1 MTQFKK
7 LTICTLILALLF
19 SFTACTS
26 NNPEADSNSIIE
38 SSLTAESSLPPEN
51 EFDIS
56 AYTKLVEES
65 RQAIEETAILLS
77 NLGQYEYNYWN
88 ALNNVNGTMDY
99 SSMVDSA
106 FNWLLDKG
114 NVSRD
119 EVVQNYTTICNQYK
133 EIIQIDI
140 GTNSAASTIKNE
152 YDTLYTNFDNYYRL
166 VTDPSGDVNSFSDTF
181 NTYTRAIE
189 SSNSKLG
196 LLTQDSHSDSSPD
209 NSKDSESDSASTA
222 ETSRFSVDAGFY
234 EGDEYI
240 YYTLVIKNNTKDQYL
255 EYPSINVTFRDADG
269 NLVATEQVVTF
280 RANPGDTLAY
290 NSLTQNNSGKPAAK
304 IECVLTNQDAEYKQA
319 ESNVIPTNDLFEV
332 SNVSITLGNYSNYTI
347 LGEVKN
353 NSGKDSG
360 SVAICT
366 IFYKEDRIVAG
377 QTQYLDNIPKDSS
390 LPFSMSTSSHVMPDY
405 DKVITLVQY
414 W

>member
-77 NLGQYEYNYWN
+77 NMGQYEYNYWN

-119 EVVQNYTTICNQYK
+119 EVVQN
-133 EIIQIDI
+133 
-140 GTNSAASTIKNE
+140 GRASCRE
-152 YDTLYTNFDNYYRL
+152 R
-166 VTDPSGDVNSFSDTF
+166 V
-181 NTYTRAIE
+181 
-189 SSNSKLG
+189 
-196 LLTQDSHSDSSPD
+196 
-209 NSKDSESDSASTA
+209 
-222 ETSRFSVDAGFY
+222 
-234 EGDEYI
+234 
-240 YYTLVIKNNTKDQYL
+240 
-255 EYPSINVTFRDADG
+255 
-269 NLVATEQVVTF
+269 
-280 RANPGDTLAY
+280 
-290 NSLTQNNSGKPAAK
+290 
-304 IECVLTNQDAEYKQA
+304 
-319 ESNVIPTNDLFEV
+319 
-332 SNVSITLGNYSNYTI
+332 
-347 LGEVKN
+347 
-353 NSGKDSG
+353 
-360 SVAICT
+360 
-366 IFYKEDRIVAG
+366 
-377 QTQYLDNIPKDSS
+377 
-390 LPFSMSTSSHVMPDY
+390 
-405 DKVITLVQY
+405 
-414 W
+414 